1 MMFFR
6 KSKYLELQLLGIP
19 ANICFPL
26 SRKGQ
31 FKSAF
36 RVKCSQNSQMKVMLL
51 TTKGLP
57 VKGQNEIQKLKFIRL
72 KKNKKSS

>member
-1 MMFFR
+1 
-6 KSKYLELQLLGIP
+6 
-19 ANICFPL
+19 
-26 SRKGQ
+26 
-31 FKSAF
+31 
-36 RVKCSQNSQMKVMLL
+36 MKVMLL